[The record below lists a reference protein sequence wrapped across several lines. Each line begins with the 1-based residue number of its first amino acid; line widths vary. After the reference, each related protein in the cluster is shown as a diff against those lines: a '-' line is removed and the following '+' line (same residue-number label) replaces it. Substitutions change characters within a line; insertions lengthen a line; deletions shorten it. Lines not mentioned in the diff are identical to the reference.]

1 MTTSLQDLARSAH
14 QAQIIALREA
24 RTQAAAQAL
33 NRFVEDFSAH
43 FVEVDAGQRGLRLV
57 ADDDEA
63 LAVEV
68 DDLVFVY
75 VTAAR
80 YYGGSDF
87 LPDGAAASDRLF
99 LLASSV
105 NPEFNPLDRRFWSRP
120 VSDLADLGAL
130 LALNSPY

>member
-1 MTTSLQDLARSAH
+1 MTSLSDLARSAH
-14 QAQIIALREA
+14 QAQIIAQREA
-24 RTQAAAQAL
+24 RAQATAHTL
-33 NRFVEDFSAH
+33 ECFADDFSRCFH
-43 FVEVDAGQRGLRLV
+43 VDAGQRGLRLV
-57 ADDDEA
+57 AADDEA

-68 DDLVFVY
+68 DGLVFVY

-105 NPEFNPLDRRFWSRP
+105 KPEFNPLDRRFWSRP